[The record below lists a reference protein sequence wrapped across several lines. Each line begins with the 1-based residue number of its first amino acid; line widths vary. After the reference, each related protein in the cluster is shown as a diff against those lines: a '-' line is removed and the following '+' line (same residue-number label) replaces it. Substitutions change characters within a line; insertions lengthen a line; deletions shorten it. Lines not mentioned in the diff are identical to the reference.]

1 MKVAIVGYGGQG
13 GWHGEYIL
21 ASDVVELAGIYDIN
35 EDRCAFARSK
45 GIHVYDS
52 FEALAADESVE
63 IVLVATPNDS
73 HKEYTIKAL
82 KSGKNVICEKPVE
95 MSAVAF
101 DEMCAAAKESGKLF
115 SVHQNRR
122 WDSDFLT
129 VKKTLESGEIGNAI
143 HIESRVHGSR
153 GIPGDW
159 RQKKECGGGMIL
171 DWGVHLLDQMLLLI
185 PAKIVGIFCT
195 TTHITNDE
203 VDDGFRLE
211 LFFETGASAH
221 VEVGTYNFLSMP
233 RFYMLCEG
241 GSLIINGWT
250 APAHIAKMHTWNEKQ
265 VTPVVTASGITK
277 TMAPR
282 DDVTIDEYDKPQG
295 ASDVHDY
302 YRNFTRAAMGL
313 EESAIKHA
321 EVRRVLRV
329 METALESAQKKQYIR
344 VEI

>member
-13 GWHGEYIL
+13 AWHGEYIL
-21 ASDVVELAGIYDIN
+21 ASDVVELAGIYDIK
-35 EDRCAFARSK
+35 EERCELARSK
-45 GIHVYDS
+45 GIKVYGS
-52 FEALAADESVE
+52 FEELAADKSVD

-73 HKEYTIKAL
+73 HKEYTIKSL

-95 MSAVAF
+95 MSAAAF

-122 WDSDFLT
+122 WDSDFLM
-129 VKKTLESGEIGNAI
+129 VKRTIESGEIGGTI
-143 HIESRVHGSR
+143 RIESRVHGSR

-171 DWGVHLLDQMLLLI
+171 DWGVHLIDQMLQLI
-185 PAKIVGIFCT
+185 PSKITGIFCT
-195 TTHITNDE
+195 TTHITNAE
-203 VDDGFRLE
+203 VDDGFYLE
-211 LFFETGASAH
+211 IFFEDGVSAH

-241 GSLIINGWT
+241 GSLITNGWND
-250 APAHIAKMHTWNEKQ
+250 PAHVAKMHTWNEKQ
-265 VTPVVTASGITK
+265 IVPVQTASGITK

-282 DDVTIDEYDKPQG
+282 DDVTLDEYDIPSPE
-295 ASDVHDY
+295 SDVHDY
-302 YRNFTRAAMGL
+302 YRNFTRAARGL

-329 METALESAQKKQYIR
+329 METAFESAEKKQYIS